1 MIDENIASLA
11 PCPHLGMMLAP
22 PPHRFR
28 LLVASTLCAALL
40 AACAGG
46 EEQTAITPQPEI
58 SPTTVAER
66 PSPTAEPTARAEEP
80 LTTVEIVRRLRPS
93 VVRVLTEGATLDIF
107 GRAIPSQG
115 IGTGVIIDEE
125 GHIVTN
131 DHVLRVGDHLGSRIT
146 VTLDDQRTF
155 TAGVVGSDP
164 PTDIGVLRIEADDLT
179 PAVLDSAA
187 DLPVGA
193 DVVAIGQALGLEGEP
208 TVTRGVVSAKGRVIR
223 EDPYTINDA
232 IQTDA
237 SINPGN
243 SGGPLVD
250 SYGEVVGINTAIIQ
264 GAQNIGFAIS
274 IDLVKPIVEELIKE
288 GRVPRGF
295 LGVNTVDITPSLA
308 SNFDLPVDYGV
319 GITSVQRGGPADQA
333 RLRPEDIIIELAG
346 DEIRNNGDLLQA
358 LTTHR
363 AGETVAVKYYR
374 GDELREAEMTLSER
388 P

>member
-1 MIDENIASLA
+1 MKLTRSV
-11 PCPHLGMMLAP
+11 CHLG
-22 PPHRFR
+22 
-28 LLVASTLCAALL
+28 LL
-40 AACAGG
+40 AACLLLLTACAGDEDG
-46 EEQTAITPQPEI
+46 ATPSPAGTDTA
-58 SPTTVAER
+58 VVER
-66 PSPTAEPTARAEEP
+66 PTASLVPTERPEDH

-107 GRAIPSQG
+107 GRAVPSQG
-115 IGTGVIIDEE
+115 VGTGVILDEE

-131 DHVLRVGDHLGSRIT
+131 YHVLVVGNAVGRRIS

-155 TAGVVGSDP
+155 TAQVVGVDP
-164 PTDIGVLRIEADDLT
+164 PTDLAVLQVAADGLT
-179 PAVLDSAA
+179 PATLGRAA

-243 SGGPLVD
+243 SGGPLVN

-274 IDLVKPIVEELIKE
+274 VDLVKPIVEELIKE
-288 GRVPRGF
+288 GRVSRGF
-295 LGVNTVDITPSLA
+295 LGIDIVDITPSLA
-308 SNFDLPVDYGV
+308 STFDLPVDYGV
-319 GITSVQRGGPADQA
+319 GITNVQRGSPAD
-333 RLRPEDIIIELAG
+333 LGGLLPEDIIVRLA
-346 DEIRNNGDLLQA
+346 DQEIDNNGDLLQA
-358 LTTHR
+358 LTVHR
-363 AGETVAVKYYR
+363 AGETVEVQYYR
-374 GDELREAEMTLSER
+374 GHELRKTEVTLTER

>member
-1 MIDENIASLA
+1 MKLTRSVCL
-11 PCPHLGMMLAP
+11 LG
-22 PPHRFR
+22 
-28 LLVASTLCAALL
+28 LL
-40 AACAGG
+40 AACLLLLTACAGG
-46 EEQTAITPQPEI
+46 EEGAISSPQATLTA
-58 SPTTVAER
+58 VAER
-66 PSPTAEPTARAEEP
+66 PTARPEGQ

-107 GRAIPSQG
+107 GRAVPSQG
-115 IGTGVIIDEE
+115 VGTGVILDEE

-131 DHVLRVGDHLGSRIT
+131 YHVLAVGSRLGRRIS

-155 TAGVVGSDP
+155 TAEVVGTDP
-164 PTDIGVLRIEADDLT
+164 PTDLAVLQIDADGLT
-179 PAVLDSAA
+179 PATLGRAA

-243 SGGPLVD
+243 SGGPLVN

-274 IDLVKPIVEELIKE
+274 IDLVKPIVEELIEE
-288 GRVPRGF
+288 GRISRGF
-295 LGVNTVDITPSLA
+295 LGIDIVDITPSLA
-308 SNFDLPVDYGV
+308 QSFDLPVDHGV
-319 GITSVQRGGPADQA
+319 GITGVQRGGPAA
-333 RLRPEDIIIELAG
+333 LAGLRPEDIIVRLA
-346 DEIRNNGDLLQA
+346 DQEIDNNGDLLKA
-358 LTTHR
+358 LTVHQ
-363 AGETVAVKYYR
+363 AGKTVEVQYYR
-374 GDELREAEMTLSER
+374 GQELGETEVTLTER

>member
-1 MIDENIASLA
+1 MTMRRARLFLFGTMKLTRSV
-11 PCPHLGMMLAP
+11 CHLG
-22 PPHRFR
+22 
-28 LLVASTLCAALL
+28 LL
-40 AACAGG
+40 AACLLLLTACAGDEDG
-46 EEQTAITPQPEI
+46 ATPSPAGTGTA
-58 SPTTVAER
+58 VVER
-66 PSPTAEPTARAEEP
+66 PTASPVPTARSEEQ

-107 GRAIPSQG
+107 GRPVPSQG
-115 IGTGVIIDEE
+115 VGTGVILDEE

-131 DHVLRVGDHLGSRIT
+131 HHVLAVGNRLGSRIS

-155 TAGVVGSDP
+155 TAQVVGVDP
-164 PTDIGVLRIEADDLT
+164 PTDLAVLQIAADGLT
-179 PAVLDSAA
+179 PATLGHAA

-193 DVVAIGQALGLEGEP
+193 DVVAIGQALGLEGDP

-243 SGGPLVD
+243 SGGPLVN

-288 GRVPRGF
+288 GRVSRGF
-295 LGVNTVDITPSLA
+295 LGIDIVDITPSLA

-319 GITSVQRGGPADQA
+319 GITNVQRGSPAD
-333 RLRPEDIIIELAG
+333 LGGLLPEDIIVRLA
-346 DEIRNNGDLLQA
+346 DQEIDNNGDLLQA
-358 LTTHR
+358 LTVHR
-363 AGETVAVKYYR
+363 AGETVEVQYYR
-374 GDELREAEMTLSER
+374 GQEIRETGVTLTER

>member
-1 MIDENIASLA
+1 MRRAWLFLSGVMKLTRSV
-11 PCPHLGMMLAP
+11 CRLG
-22 PPHRFR
+22 
-28 LLVASTLCAALL
+28 LL
-40 AACAGG
+40 AACLLLLTACAEGN
-46 EEQTAITPQPEI
+46 EEAVSSPQATGTAVVERATA
-58 SPTTVAER
+58 SPVPTER
-66 PSPTAEPTARAEEP
+66 PDEQ

-107 GRAIPSQG
+107 GRAVPSQG
-115 IGTGVIIDEE
+115 VGTGVILDEE
-125 GHIVTN
+125 GHIITN
-131 DHVLRVGDHLGSRIT
+131 YHVLVVGNTVGRRIS

-155 TAGVVGSDP
+155 TAQVVGADP
-164 PTDIGVLRIEADDLT
+164 PTDLAVLQIAADGLT
-179 PAVLDSAA
+179 PATLGRAA

-243 SGGPLVD
+243 SGGPLVN

-274 IDLVKPIVEELIKE
+274 IDLAKPIVKELIEE
-288 GRVPRGF
+288 GRVSRGF
-295 LGVNTVDITPSLA
+295 LGIASVDITPSLA
-308 SNFDLPVDYGV
+308 STFDLAIDHGIGV
-319 GITSVQRGGPADQA
+319 TNVQRGSPADLGGLRIQDVIV
-333 RLRPEDIIIELAG
+333 RLADQ
-346 DEIRNNGDLLQA
+346 EIDNNGDLLQA
-358 LTTHR
+358 LTVHR
-363 AGETVAVKYYR
+363 AGETVKVQYYR
-374 GDELREAEMTLSER
+374 GQDLRETEVTLTER